1 MVVPVLMTSCQVSD
15 QRKRGPVIPQTRT
28 VPAAIPKPQLL
39 PAQCVTP
46 AATRSTMRSRVP
58 VAAALFFSLRL
69 ISSPGLNRM
78 QPLCRLLYTEPCC
91 IHMTRGCRPRLP

>member
-15 QRKRGPVIPQTRT
+15 QRKRGPVIAQTRT

-46 AATRSTMRSRVP
+46 AATRSTIRSADP
-58 VAAALFFSLRL
+58 LALFFSLRL
-69 ISSPGLNRM
+69 ISAPS
-78 QPLCRLLYTEPCC
+78 
-91 IHMTRGCRPRLP
+91 